1 MHSYN
6 LTGISSCKCRYALVV
21 HWDGIL
27 YAFTS
32 ADVLIFR
39 SVISTCREYI
49 CSLFK
54 AIFTWISSIS
64 WCIKIYIY
72 THTYTANQLSLHG
85 FPCNSKKVYSWRFFQ
100 CSISMLTRIWGHSP
114 EEYGTDDNS
123 VIFLE
128 ENIQQKLWNLCLKI
142 IYYSSS
148 ICVTLTRFS
157 FLSVML
163 MKIPRNMY
171 PPYILPV
178 IKHFLVS

>member
-21 HWDGIL
+21 HRDGIL

-32 ADVLIFR
+32 ADVLIVRF
-39 SVISTCREYI
+39 VISTCREYI

-64 WCIKIYIY
+64 WCIKKIYIY
-72 THTYTANQLSLHG
+72 THTQQISWV
-85 FPCNSKKVYSWRFFQ
+85 CMDSRVIVKKVYSWRFFQ

-178 IKHFLVS
+178 IKHFLLS